1 MKNFI
6 DKKQMHF
13 TNGSRAMISSNLYI
27 LSARQTHSLKEVHT
41 KRINILASHISQNIK
56 HEIVFLWHPCL
67 TWYSYVHRLKK
78 VKFLKMKSIY

>member
-67 TWYSYVHRLKK
+67 QVCSSFKK
-78 VKFLKMKSIY
+78 GNFLKMKSIY